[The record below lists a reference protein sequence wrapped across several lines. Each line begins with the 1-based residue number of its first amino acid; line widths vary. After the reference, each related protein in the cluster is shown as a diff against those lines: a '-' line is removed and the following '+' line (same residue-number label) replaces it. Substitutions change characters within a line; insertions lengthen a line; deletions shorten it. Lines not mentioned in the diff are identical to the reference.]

1 MSMRRAVMHLT
12 SLKRVSSVPDRSD
25 AVADRRRANNRYFI
39 YFIYELVRHRPLA
52 DPPGMKLLALR
63 RQGYF
68 GAAVGKEVGFSMV
81 RTSP

>member
-1 MSMRRAVMHLT
+1 M
-12 SLKRVSSVPDRSD
+12 KRGALLCLS
-25 AVADRRRANNRYFI
+25 FL
-39 YFIYELVRHRPLA
+39 LVRHRPLA

-81 RTSP
+81 RKSP